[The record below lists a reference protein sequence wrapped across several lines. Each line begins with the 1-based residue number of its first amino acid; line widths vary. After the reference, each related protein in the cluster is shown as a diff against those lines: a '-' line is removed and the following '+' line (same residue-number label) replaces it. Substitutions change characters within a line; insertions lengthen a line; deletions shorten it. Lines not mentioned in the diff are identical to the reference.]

1 MEEKVK
7 DYGWSR
13 GEESEEKVR
22 QILEEL
28 KVEGKIKNF
37 GRSLK
42 FYQEDSS
49 GKDFL
54 ITTND
59 DKLIWIQV
67 KSGFNQVEKEKYRR
81 KGIHY
86 LGGVREKTLEEIK
99 KEILE
104 ILRKKSKS
112 TIQIP

>member
-1 MEEKVK
+1 MEEK
-7 DYGWSR
+7 DYGWTQ

-37 GRSLK
+37 AQSLK
-42 FYQEDSS
+42 FYQEDLS

-54 ITTND
+54 IITNN
-59 DKLIWIQV
+59 DKLISIQV
-67 KSGFNQVEKEKYRR
+67 KSGFNPFEKEKYQRR
-81 KGIHY
+81 GIYY
-86 LGGVREKTLEEIK
+86 LGGVREKTSEEIK

-104 ILRKKSKS
+104 IIQKKSKS
-112 TIQIP
+112 QIS